1 MNKKTVWVCDKCGTT
16 YTDYIT
22 NCPNCEHVVAKL
34 VPECRIQAYKDGL
47 SGFVHEMA
55 VKLAVSE
62 VKGRSGWP
70 MCTEQELSNMLREHV
85 EKGDPIDVANFCMML
100 SSMHMRIVPPPA
112 ASHPCWS
119 CSQPV
124 TGGERYQ
131 ADGNCP
137 HCQVELDNWPPTSQ
151 QTVQQLLDS
160 DHVVIIWTPEE
171 VGEAD
176 PDDLESLCIQRG
188 HAYLEDFKEPEEDE

>member
-1 MNKKTVWVCDKCGTT
+1 MITIQWTEPKPPSLTGCRYDHVTAVMPFGTFSIEWKGWKQRDLHT
-16 YTDYIT
+16 CYFNDDYISNGSDLEEAKSICLKFYTD
-22 NCPNCEHVVAKL
+22 
-34 VPECRIQAYKDGL
+34 
-47 SGFVHEMA
+47 
-55 VKLAVSE
+55 KLA
-62 VKGRSGWP
+62 
-70 MCTEQELSNMLREHV
+70 EHQ
-85 EKGDPIDVANFCMML
+85 
-100 SSMHMRIVPPPA
+100 SSW
-112 ASHPCWS
+112 PCWS
-119 CSQPV
+119 CNKPV
-124 TGGERYQ
+124 TEEQRAE

-137 HCQVELDNWPPTSQ
+137 HCRVELDNWPPTAQ